1 MCLVVSFLLARSEGH
16 TDLMMQVN
24 EEIHFTVRGYYGGG
38 DENPMV
44 RADMIYYKTPN
55 DGALFAP
62 GSLAWCGSLSHDNY
76 NNNVSKLT
84 ENVLRGF
91 LKPGAL
97 P

>member
-1 MCLVVSFLLARSEGH
+1 MSLIELAIPFFLIAIVVAVCL
-16 TDLMMQVN
+16 
-24 EEIHFTVRGYYGGG
+24 
-38 DENPMV
+38 
-44 RADMIYYKTPN
+44 MIIN
-55 DGALFAP
+55 
-62 GSLAWCGSLSHDNY
+62 

>member
-1 MCLVVSFLLARSEGH
+1 MMTIFRAFRSPSNVKRAYDELNRTGNSVFLNR
-16 TDLMMQVN
+16 N
-24 EEIHFTVRGYYGGG
+24 R
-38 DENPMV
+38 
-44 RADMIYYKTPN
+44 
-55 DGALFAP
+55 
-62 GSLAWCGSLSHDNY
+62 CGSLSHDNY